1 MVRLDKIYTRGGDA
15 GETSLVGGERR
26 RKDDARVDAYGDI
39 DETNAAIGVARAALD
54 AEDQALDPML
64 ERIQNELFDLGA
76 ELATP
81 SAKASADGDASARL
95 AVTAEQVARLEAE
108 IDWMNGALAPLK
120 SFVLPGGAPAAA
132 HLHLARTIAR
142 RAERVMVALAALP
155 GEEVATVAL
164 SYVNRLSD
172 FLFVASRWVN
182 RRQGDVLWRPGAT
195 RGPR

>member
-39 DETNAAIGVARAALD
+39 DETNAAIGVARAALVP
-54 AEDQALDPML
+54 EDQALDPML

-81 SAKASADGDASARL
+81 PAKGSAGDPSARL

-108 IDWMNGALAPLK
+108 IDWMNGAVPPLK

-142 RAERVMVALAALP
+142 RAERVMVALATAP

-195 RGPR
+195 RGPL